1 MHSPRS
7 STRREQSSSA
17 TPPQQR
23 EPLPAPIPSPTTTK
37 PKRRKEKR
45 AKKRKG
51 KGQTTRTPGRHE
63 SVTEIQS
70 EYKSNVYRWRV
81 VVRVSHPYLHR
92 SCMRR
97 HKLLGMPTAS
107 NGSSVPAPLLHHR

>member
-45 AKKRKG
+45 EKKRKG
-51 KGQTTRTPGRHE
+51 KGQTTWTPGQHE

-81 VVRVSHPYLHR
+81 VVQVSRPYLHR
-92 SCMRR
+92 SCMHH
-97 HKLLGMPTAS
+97 HKLPGMPTAL
-107 NGSSVPAPLLHHR
+107 NRSSVPTLPLH